1 MTVTVDVIIV
11 NYNTRDRTLECIG
24 SVLEQHLPG
33 HRVILVDNGST
44 DGSVKAIA
52 KAYPEVLLVDVGENV
67 GFARGVNR
75 GVRAGNGEFVLL
87 LNPDATAFP
96 GSLEALLS
104 FAAAHPEHGVYG
116 GRTVREDGSLDPSSC
131 WGAPSLWSLFCFA
144 SGLTTVLR
152 GSRIFDPESLGEW
165 RRDSVREVPIVTGCL
180 LLARRADWQLLGGM
194 DERFFLYG
202 EDAEFSARA
211 WKRGFRPVIVPDAVI
226 QHDVGG
232 STESSGRKM
241 AMVMAGKVTYLWAVW
256 PLPLAVL
263 GILLLQAGSGV
274 RGMLETV
281 TRSRRRT
288 WRDVWRLRGAWR
300 RGYPRAERTLFGRT
314 PPRRISAPLAASAD
328 GGTGRTG
335 VPHPARQPLQPRPL
349 PGDAAPRR
357 EGGRPELLAHD
368 LPSDRRRAPAL
379 ARPVIPHRTAPSDP
393 HHAPHPLLW
402 HPRALSP
409 ARDGHGVDG
418 AQRVLA

>member
-1 MTVTVDVIIV
+1 M
-11 NYNTRDRTLECIG
+11 
-24 SVLEQHLPG
+24 
-33 HRVILVDNGST
+33 
-44 DGSVKAIA
+44 
-52 KAYPEVLLVDVGENV
+52 GENV

-75 GVRAGNGEFVLL
+75 GVRAGDGEFVLL

-104 FAAAHPEHGVYG
+104 FADSAPRARHLRRAHGAG
-116 GRTVREDGSLDPSSC
+116 GR
-131 WGAPSLWSLFCFA
+131 GARTPPRAGARPSLWSLLCFA
-144 SGLTTVLR
+144 GGLTTVFR

-232 STESSGRKM
+232 STGSSGRKM

-274 RGMLETV
+274 RGLLEIV
-281 TRSRRRT
+281 TGSRRRT
-288 WRDVWRLRGAWR
+288 WRDVWGLRGAWR

-314 PPRRISAPLAASAD
+314 PPRGSARPSAPRPMVVQAEPAF
-328 GGTGRTG
+328 RTQQ
-335 VPHPARQPLQPRPL
+335 RQPLQPRPL
-349 PGDAAPRR
+349 SGDAAPRR

-368 LPSDRRRAPAL
+368 LPSDRRRPPAL
-379 ARPVIPHRTAPSDP
+379 ARPVVPHRD
-393 HHAPHPLLW
+393 
-402 HPRALSP
+402 RA
-409 ARDGHGVDG
+409 V
-418 AQRVLA
+418 